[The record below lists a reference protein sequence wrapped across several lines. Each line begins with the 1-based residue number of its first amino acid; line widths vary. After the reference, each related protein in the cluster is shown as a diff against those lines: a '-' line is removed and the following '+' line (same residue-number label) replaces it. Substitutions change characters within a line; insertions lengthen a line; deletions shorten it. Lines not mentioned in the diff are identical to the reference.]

1 MQTINYIPSVF
12 QEIKEFKV
20 LTSCEDLKLE
30 ELNVSIEGLYKDQF
44 IALTEKAI
52 PRYEKM
58 LGITSKGG
66 ESLEDRRFRILAS
79 YNKQPPYTKRVLENN
94 LITFCKENGYKL
106 HIDKENSILT
116 VKISITAKSMF
127 ETVRAYLDEVVPLN
141 LMIEMELLYNQY
153 KLLQNYTY
161 AHLSQYTYFQLRE
174 EVIM

>member
-1 MQTINYIPSVF
+1 VQTINYLPTVL
-12 QEIKEFKV
+12 QEIKELKV
-20 LTSCEDLKLE
+20 LTTCEDFVLD
-30 ELNVSIEGLYKDQF
+30 ELDISTEGLYKDQF
-44 IALTEKAI
+44 IKLTEKAI

-58 LGITSKGG
+58 LGIISKGG

-106 HIDKENSILT
+106 IIDKVNSVLT

-153 KLLQNYTY
+153 KLLQSYTH

-174 EVIM
+174 EVIV